1 MGQKHLDRR
10 RFLGGAAAF
19 ATIAAAPCRA
29 LAQAAA
35 KTRLILLGTKGGPS
49 AATMTGR
56 HLPSQVVIVRG
67 VPYVVDCGLGV
78 TEQLVRAGVDLRQ
91 LRHILLTHHHSDHD
105 LEYGNL
111 IYTAWAS
118 GLTASI
124 DAWGPPRLAEMTKA
138 YFALNKYD
146 IETRIVDEG
155 RADLRTMVRVHEFS
169 AGGVV
174 LQNDDVKVTAA
185 LVPHPPVTPSFGY
198 RFDAA
203 DRSIVISGD
212 TAYSEAVVALARD
225 ADVLVHEAMHR
236 AGIERLAQRI
246 GNASRLLEHLRA
258 AHTVTED
265 VGRVAAAA
273 KVKLLVLSHL
283 VPGDDPTITEE
294 MWIAGARQFYDGP
307 IVVGRDLLEI

>member
-1 MGQKHLDRR
+1 MTQRHLDRR
-10 RFLGGAAAF
+10 RFLAGTAALSTLASM
-19 ATIAAAPCRA
+19 PGRA
-29 LAQAAA
+29 SAQAQS

-49 AATMTGR
+49 AAPMTGR
-56 HLPSQVVIVRG
+56 HLPSQVIIVKG

-78 TEQLVRAGVDLRQ
+78 TEQLVRARVDLRQ
-91 LRHILLTHHHSDHD
+91 LRHILITHHHSDHD

-118 GLTASI
+118 GLAAAV
-124 DAWGPPRLAEMTKA
+124 DAWGPPPLAAMTKS

-146 IETRIVDEG
+146 IDTRIADEG
-155 RADLRTMVRVHEFS
+155 RPDLREMVRVHEFS

-174 LQNDDVKVTAA
+174 LQNDDVTVTAT
-185 LVPHPPVTPSFGY
+185 LVPHPPVTPSFGF

-212 TAYSEAVVALARD
+212 TAHSDAVTALAKD
-225 ADVLVHEAMHR
+225 ADVLVHEAMYQP
-236 AGIERLAQRI
+236 GIERLAQRI
-246 GNASRLLEHLRA
+246 GNGARLLEHLRA

-283 VPGDDPTITEE
+283 VPGDDPGITEE
-294 MWIAGARQFYDGP
+294 MWIDGARQHYDGP
-307 IVVGRDLLEI
+307 IVIGRDLLEI

>member
-1 MGQKHLDRR
+1 MEQRHLDRR
-10 RFLGGAAAF
+10 RFIGGAAAL
-19 ATIAAAPCRA
+19 AALAAIPRRG
-29 LAQAAA
+29 LAQAQA

-49 AATMTGR
+49 AAPMTGR
-56 HLPSQVVIVRG
+56 HLPSQVILIKG

-78 TEQLVRAGVDLRQ
+78 TEQLVRARVDLRQ
-91 LRHILLTHHHSDHD
+91 LRHILITHHHSDHD
-105 LEYGNL
+105 LDYGNL

-118 GLTASI
+118 GLATPV
-124 DAWGPPRLAEMTKA
+124 DAWGPPPLAAMTRS
-138 YFALNKYD
+138 YFELNKYD
-146 IETRIVDEG
+146 IDTRIADEG
-155 RADLRTMVRVHEFS
+155 RPDLRGMVRVHEFS

-174 LQNDDVKVTAA
+174 LQNDDVTVTAA
-185 LVPHPPVTPSFGY
+185 LVPHPPVTPNFGY

-225 ADVLVHEAMHR
+225 ADVLVHEAMYQP
-236 AGIERLAQRI
+236 GIERLAQRI
-246 GNASRLLEHLRA
+246 GNGARLLEHLRA

-283 VPGDDPTITEE
+283 VPGDDPSITEE
-294 MWIAGARQFYDGP
+294 MWIAGARQHYDGP
-307 IVVGRDLLEI
+307 IVVGRDLLEV